1 MKKRDNLVW
10 LDLEMTGLD
19 PRKDRIIE
27 IATIVTDKNLNIL
40 AEGPVLAIHQSKKL
54 LDGMDDW
61 CTRTH
66 GKSGLTD
73 RVKASKLN
81 EAKAEIQ
88 TLDFIKKYVGKNQ
101 SPLCGNSVWQDRRF
115 LRKYMPALE
124 DYFHYR
130 LIDVSTIKELA
141 RRWQPD
147 LYKGFDKISKHQA
160 LDDIK
165 DSIEELLY
173 YRKHWLKA

>member
-1 MKKRDNLVW
+1 MKKKGNLVW

-27 IATIVTDKNLNIL
+27 IATVITDKDLHIL
-40 AEGPVLAIHQSKKL
+40 AEGPVFAIHQSDAL

-61 CTRTH
+61 CTKTH
-66 GKSGLTD
+66 GKSGLTE
-73 RVKASKLN
+73 RVKTSKVT
-81 EAKAEIQ
+81 EAEAEAT
-88 TLDFIKKYVGKNQ
+88 TLQFISQYVDKNQ
-101 SPLCGNSVWQDRRF
+101 SPLCGNSISQDRRF
-115 LRKYMPALE
+115 LDKYMPTLE

-141 RRWQPD
+141 RRWQPK
-147 LYKGFDKISKHQA
+147 LYKGFDKTSKHQA

-165 DSIEELLY
+165 DSIDELTY
-173 YRKHWLKA
+173 YRTHWLKV